1 MNETLTSAV
10 LVHQPDTTITQCRYN
25 TLTLLKHSASQLI
38 GKKLTDLDLFFIRE
52 DGTQLPVEEHP
63 VSLAIKKQRRLN
75 GMIVGIYSDVPTSLT
90 WAQVKAQPDF
100 DSEGNLHQITVSYS
114 DVTDILEKK
123 LAKSLPSKFKDEW
136 EQTFDALQDVVTIL
150 SPDYRIIRANKA
162 SYTTLGHEAN
172 DLVGKYCYEIFHNN
186 PSPCDRCPVRQSVEE
201 AAPKTGLVYNS
212 FVDKTFEVS
221 SSPVLDD
228 DGNVKFLVHTARDFT
243 QKLKDE
249 SERMILSAAI
259 DQTTESVIITD
270 INGIIQYVNPSLTGT
285 SGYSRE
291 EIVGQDLRFL
301 NHYDHSDSFFEKMWE
316 TLHQG
321 VVWKGRLINR
331 KKDGSL
337 FEENATISP
346 IFDNH
351 GKITNYV
358 AVKRD
363 VTKEEL
369 LERQLQQALKMESV
383 GTLAGGIAH
392 DFNNILSVMIGFS
405 QVAKSRLSEDDPLMG
420 DIKEIL
426 TAGDRAA
433 NLVKQILTFS
443 RRDNKSSFK
452 PLRVDHIAKEVLK
465 LLRSSLPT
473 TIKLQHNIDNK
484 QGTILA
490 DPGQIHQVIMNLCT
504 NAKQAIGG
512 KYGTITLELR
522 EIEVIEPQVMA
533 GSSLLASGPYLE
545 LMVKDTG
552 PGMSSEVQKNIFD
565 PFFTTKPKDQGTG
578 LGLSVVHGI
587 VKKHGGEISVESL
600 LNQGTAFHVYFP
612 IINEEASLEAETQEP
627 DYGGTEHIMV
637 VDDEVVITRVMRR
650 MLTKMGYKITTYTD
664 SLLAVKDFRDNPH
677 DYDAVITD
685 MTMPNMTGAKLAQEL
700 LSQRPELPIIMTTGY
715 SEVID
720 KDKATRIGIMAFMLK
735 PVKKKQLS
743 KAIRKVL
750 DDDRMSK

>member
-1 MNETLTSAV
+1 
-10 LVHQPDTTITQCRYN
+10 
-25 TLTLLKHSASQLI
+25 
-38 GKKLTDLDLFFIRE
+38 
-52 DGTQLPVEEHP
+52 
-63 VSLAIKKQRRLN
+63 
-75 GMIVGIYSDVPTSLT
+75 
-90 WAQVKAQPDF
+90 
-100 DSEGNLHQITVSYS
+100 
-114 DVTDILEKK
+114 
-123 LAKSLPSKFKDEW
+123 
-136 EQTFDALQDVVTIL
+136 
-150 SPDYRIIRANKA
+150 
-162 SYTTLGHEAN
+162 
-172 DLVGKYCYEIFHNN
+172 
-186 PSPCDRCPVRQSVEE
+186 
-201 AAPKTGLVYNS
+201 
-212 FVDKTFEVS
+212 
-221 SSPVLDD
+221 
-228 DGNVKFLVHTARDFT
+228 
-243 QKLKDE
+243 
-249 SERMILSAAI
+249 
-259 DQTTESVIITD
+259 
-270 INGIIQYVNPSLTGT
+270 
-285 SGYSRE
+285 
-291 EIVGQDLRFL
+291 
-301 NHYDHSDSFFEKMWE
+301 MWE

-612 IINEEASLEAETQEP
+612 IINEEASLEAEAQEP

-664 SLLAVKDFRDNPH
+664 SLLAAKDFRDNPH

-685 MTMPNMTGAKLAQEL
+685 MTMPNMTGAELAREL

-720 KDKATRIGIMAFMLK
+720 KEKAARIGIMAFMLK

-743 KAIRKVL
+743 KAIRNVL
-750 DDDRMSK
+750 DEGKKLG